1 MKLAAALGSVFGP
14 SWGAKGAPRRPQ
26 DDTLRP
32 QDGPKGRQDG
42 TQDEQKPMINST
54 LKTISF
60 LIRLKAVLGGSWGEL
75 GPILGSILAISYWKT
90 YYFVQNNV
98 FERIRLQDLS
108 WTDLGPIWAPKGVQ
122 DGGLLGPKL
131 GQRSLK
137 MSSWEVLRS

>member
-32 QDGPKGRQDG
+32 QDVPKGRQDG

-54 LKTISF
+54 FKTISF
-60 LIRLKAVLGGSWGEL
+60 LIRLKAVLGRSWGEL
-75 GPILGSILAISYWKT
+75 GPILGSILAISYWKRT
-90 YYFVQNNV
+90 ISCKTTFLKK
-98 FERIRLQDLS
+98 IRLQDLS
-108 WTDLGPIWAPKGVQ
+108 WIDLEPIWAPKGVQ

-137 MSSWEVLRS
+137 ISSWEVLRS